1 MAKKVSAGK
10 TIFKIACAAG
20 GAVLTSGVGLPWLGA
35 MAGACLPKVLESS
48 LGFLVSAVEDD
59 KKQEVLASLLQK
71 PIEQLAS
78 LGIEFTGG
86 RIDDFFKSHFEAKE
100 SELNFDL
107 PRAVVKVW
115 EEALNKMLR
124 AERDTSTLGLKRD
137 DEFEKARKE
146 LLTCWRQKLREAE
159 SDNDLLKE
167 FFGEKPDYFLD
178 IENGKASL
186 IDVLPDQ
193 KQVEKFFWQRIEE
206 SFTNWA
212 TNKEKFPEDWTNS
225 IHQSLKDEL
234 KQNLFHNFSSALKK
248 ELKENERAWKSF
260 EFASSLQT
268 VSMLQSLASN
278 IDQIKDDTSNI
289 KKDLAE
295 LNTVLPLIM
304 RDILNRFDALENT
317 VKEFFTSNQNIK
329 GLLIDF
335 RKDVSEKLSEIGKD
349 VSETKD
355 YAKQAAENTE
365 KLLKQ
370 NGGGESLTV
379 EEPKIPDDIQK
390 LIDEG
395 FSLRFDGKYEEAK
408 VVTQKA
414 KELAI
419 KYENRLA
426 VAEVNRFLAVLLN
439 ERDRDTD
446 GAVTLLN
453 ECVNEFRSLKAEKYV
468 AKTLLY
474 LGAIGVE
481 NGDIDLST
489 AYLSQALDL
498 AKKHEMKLLVATA
511 LHQLGWLEHRRGH
524 TKQALDLYDQS
535 INSFLSL
542 HHNGDPKTEK
552 DAIHGV
558 ALCYH
563 HRGLIYEHL
572 GNDEVEANF
581 MLALEWN
588 RKSEAKSEIAKILWL
603 IAKLKFRE
611 NEYVEATKFLE
622 EAIGIYSEIEDYSW
636 LARCLDLKARLHY
649 TQQQP
654 DKAIAVFEIALATVE
669 KNSDFREQVKYLEKL
684 GRIHAETKNL
694 EKAKN
699 YFEKA
704 KDLSLREDFL
714 ESYAEA
720 VESLAKVA
728 HVEKN
733 LKERNRLLLDGIQ
746 TLENLLR
753 SVQIEPRR
761 AFITG
766 RIGFF
771 YERLEDFPQ
780 ALIYYQRAKKAF
792 ETYSD
797 IWGMANSLG
806 SIARIKGFMKKRN
819 EEFDAY
825 SKVKTLVDGTSF
837 YDLIAGSAI
846 NLGEIN
852 MEIGNL
858 DEAKMLFQEADFLC
872 RKYNLHYAEHL
883 SRTISRLNKLISVRK
898 LPELSFEQLLNE
910 LFRLVNWFPEAK
922 NSILR
927 LWFSGRVETLL
938 GNFRSSLGIKFMLCQ
953 DDTKTFLQTSAILHS
968 YSDLCLQVVSVE
980 YQGSGLDIVPFP
992 QDEPTFFYFTT
1003 GFGVGVNARYC
1014 LTSDT
1019 AQSKATGN
1027 IGAVFTGW
1035 ALGLPEQAHEMILS
1049 RTADALI
1056 NHKIFF
1062 LPYSRHLFNDKLH
1075 NDLNFFGKEIGLIP
1089 VYFDALPSS
1098 ENVTALYSAKIDLPI
1113 LSAEDVQNQR
1123 RQIRKVKQALTQL
1136 VADKTS
1142 RQSAL
1147 NDFVFEVEELKDVC
1161 ESSESIQIQVYV
1173 LEFPRGLEKE
1183 THIAFV
1189 IRD

>member
-1 MAKKVSAGK
+1 MAKKTSTGK
-10 TIFKIACAAG
+10 TIFKIACATG
-20 GAVLTSGVGLPWLGA
+20 GAVLASGVGLPWLGA
-35 MAGACLPKVLESS
+35 MAGSCLPKVLEGS

-124 AERDTSTLGLKRD
+124 VKRDDSILGLNRN
-137 DEFEKARKE
+137 DEFEKTRKE
-146 LLTCWRQKLREAE
+146 LLTFWRQKLLKAQ

-178 IENGKASL
+178 VEKGKVSFIEA
-186 IDVLPDQ
+186 LPDQ
-193 KQVEKFFWQRIEE
+193 EQVESFFWNRIED

-212 TNKEKFPEDWTNS
+212 KNKEKFPEDWTNS
-225 IHQSLKDEL
+225 IHQTLKDEL
-234 KQNLFHNFSSALKK
+234 KQKLFHNFSSALKK

-278 IDQIKDDTSNI
+278 TDQIKNDTSNI

-295 LNTVLPLIM
+295 LNNVLPLIM
-304 RDILNRFDALENT
+304 RDILTRFDALENT
-317 VKEFFTSNQNIK
+317 VKEFFTSNQNIN

-335 RKDVSEKLSEIGKD
+335 RKEVNEKLDRIE
-349 VSETKD
+349 D

-370 NGGGESLTV
+370 SNGKELSSS
-379 EEPKIPDDIQK
+379 EEPKIPDDIQV

-395 FSLRFDGKYEEAK
+395 FNLRYDGKYEEATT
-408 VVTQKA
+408 VTQQA

-419 KYENRLA
+419 KYDNRLA
-426 VAEVNRFLAVLLN
+426 VAEVNRFLAVILN
-439 ERDRDTD
+439 ERDRDTN
-446 GAVTLLN
+446 GAVALLN
-453 ECVNEFRSLKAEKYV
+453 ECLKEFRSLKAEKYV

-474 LGAIGVE
+474 LGVIGVE

-524 TKQALDLYDQS
+524 SKQALDLYDQS

-542 HHNGDPKTEK
+542 YHNGDPKTEK
-552 DAIHGV
+552 DAVHGV

-611 NEYVEATKFLE
+611 NEYEEATKFLE
-622 EAIGIYSEIEDYSW
+622 EAIGIYSEIEDCSW

-649 TQQQP
+649 TQRQP

-669 KNSDFREQVKYLEKL
+669 KNSDYREQVKYLEKL

-746 TLENLLR
+746 TLEKLLR

-797 IWGMANSLG
+797 IWGIANSLG

-825 SKVKTLVDGTSF
+825 SKVKTLVDGTHF

-858 DEAKMLFQEADFLC
+858 DEAKMLFQEAEFLC
-872 RKYNLHYAEHL
+872 RKYNLHYADHL

-922 NSILR
+922 DSLLR
-927 LWFSGRVETLL
+927 LWFSGRVETIL

-953 DDTKTFLQTSAILHS
+953 DNTKTFLQTSAILHS

-992 QDEPTFFYFTT
+992 EDEDTFFEFST
-1003 GFGVGVNARYC
+1003 GFGGVGISGRYY

-1019 AQSKATGN
+1019 AQSKITGN
-1027 IGAVFTGW
+1027 TGAVFTGW
-1035 ALGLPEQAHEMILS
+1035 ALGLPEQAHELILS
-1049 RTADALI
+1049 RNADNLI
-1056 NHKIFF
+1056 NQKIFF

-1089 VYFDALPSS
+1089 VYFDSLPSS
-1098 ENVTALYSAKIDLPI
+1098 ENLTVLHSAKIDLPI
-1113 LSAEDVQNQR
+1113 LSAEDFQNQR
-1123 RQIRKVKQALTQL
+1123 RQIRKVKQVLTQL
-1136 VADKTS
+1136 VSDKNS

-1147 NDFVFEVEELKDVC
+1147 NDFVFEVEELKDSC
-1161 ESSESIQIQVYV
+1161 ESSESIQIQVYI
-1173 LEFPRGLEKE
+1173 LEFPSGLEKE

-1189 IRD
+1189 IKN